1 MNVLNIPVSPDVLAR
16 WAEWLAPPVQPFFL
30 TEAEAVALKLPT
42 LASAEWNPSP
52 ELRDTFALWALDS
65 AANRVALLS
74 EADWN
79 GLSIPVRRQLL
90 RLQIGY
96 GRGNLP
102 HAKAFADLLPEPQRG
117 RFVWWSS
124 MLTPE
129 IVARA
134 VSAES
139 SACQR
144 EQVPDAVWQAAEALL
159 PRARAL
165 AGTFAAGSGS
175 NCFGTVMAA
184 AGTVGA
190 ELEWMQR
197 EPFEAFL
204 AAHTRSGGMDD
215 QPGTVLVWR
224 SAGGQVEHAA
234 VTLGAGWALHKPS
247 QTWMTPRAVLP
258 TQVLIRASRTPGQR
272 LERRRLS

>member
-1 MNVLNIPVSPDVLAR
+1 MHVLNIPVSPDVLAR
-16 WAEWLAPPVQPFFL
+16 WAEWLAPPMQPFFL
-30 TEAEAVALKLPT
+30 SEAEATAFDLPT
-42 LASAEWNPSP
+42 LVYAEWNPSP
-52 ELRDTFALWALDS
+52 ELRDTFALWGLS
-65 AANRVALLS
+65 AAAHRVSLLS

-79 GLSIPVRRQLL
+79 GLSLSVRRQLL
-90 RLQIGY
+90 RLQIAY

-102 HAKAFADLLPEPQRG
+102 RAKAFADLLPEPQRG

-139 SACQR
+139 LACQR

-165 AGTFAAGSGS
+165 AGTFAGGSGP

-184 AGTVGA
+184 AGIAGA

-197 EPFEAFL
+197 DPFEAFL
-204 AAHTRSGGMDD
+204 AARTRSGGKDD
-215 QPGTVLVWR
+215 RPGTLLVWR
-224 SAGGQVEHAA
+224 GAGGQVEHAA
-234 VTLGAGWALHKPS
+234 VTLGGDWALHKPS
-247 QTWMTPRAVLP
+247 QSWMTPRVVLP
-258 TQVLIRASRTPGQR
+258 TRALIRAYRTPGHR
-272 LERRRLS
+272 LERHRLN

>member
-1 MNVLNIPVSPDVLAR
+1 MNVLNIPVSPDVVAR

-30 TEAEAVALKLPT
+30 AEAEAVALGLPT

-52 ELRDTFALWALDS
+52 ELRDTFALWGLSA

-79 GLSIPVRRQLL
+79 GLSLSVRRQLL

-96 GRGNLP
+96 GRGNVAR
-102 HAKAFADLLPEPQRG
+102 AKAFADLLPEPQRG
-117 RFVWWSS
+117 RFVWWPS

-139 SACQR
+139 LACQR
-144 EQVPDAVWQAAEALL
+144 EHVPDAVWQAAEALL
-159 PRARAL
+159 PQAHAL
-165 AGTFAAGSGS
+165 AGTFAEGSGS

-184 AGTVGA
+184 AGTAGA
-190 ELEWMQR
+190 ESEWMQR

-204 AAHTRSGGMDD
+204 TAYTQSGGKDD
-215 QPGTVLVWR
+215 HPGTVLVWR
-224 SAGGQVEHAA
+224 GAGGQVEHAA
-234 VTLGAGWALHKPS
+234 VTLGGGWAMHKPS

-258 TQVLIRASRTPGQR
+258 TPVLIRASRTPGQR
-272 LERRRLS
+272 LERRRLG